1 METILNAGQIDEA
14 LNGLVEKIASA
25 IPDNVDVAVI
35 GIRSRGEILGQ
46 RVTAKLVE
54 KLGKPVAS
62 GVLDIALYRDDFND
76 PQGQIDVRS
85 TEIDFDINDKLIVL
99 VDDVLYT
106 GRSVRAALDAL
117 VDLGRPKAIRLAVL
131 VDRGHREYPIQ
142 ADFVACKVD
151 VLENQTVEVHL
162 QETDE
167 KEQVV
172 IE

>member
-1 METILNAGQIDEA
+1 MKTILNAGQIDEA
-14 LNGLVEKIASA
+14 LDGLVEEIASV
-25 IPDNVDVAVI
+25 IPENVDIAVV

-46 RVTAKLVE
+46 RVTAKLTE
-54 KLGKPVAS
+54 KLGKPVPC

-76 PQGQIDVRS
+76 PHGQTDVRS

-142 ADFVACKVD
+142 ADFTACKVD
-151 VLENQTVEVHL
+151 VPEGQTVEVHL
-162 QETDE
+162 LETDE
-167 KEQVV
+167 KEQVIV
-172 IE
+172 E

>member
-1 METILNAGQIDEA
+1 MKTILNAGQIDKA
-14 LNGLVEKIASA
+14 LDAMVEEIASA
-25 IPDNVDVAVI
+25 IPENVDIAVV

-46 RVTAKLVE
+46 RVTAKLTD
-54 KLGKPVAS
+54 KMSKPVDC

-117 VDLGRPKAIRLAVL
+117 VDLGRPRAIRLAVL
-131 VDRGHREYPIQ
+131 VDRGYREYPIQ
-142 ADFVACKVD
+142 ADFTACKVD
-151 VLENQTVEVHL
+151 VPEGQTVEVHL
-162 QETDE
+162 LETDE
-167 KEQVV
+167 KEQVIV
-172 IE
+172 E